1 MKLST
6 KIEKA
11 LNDQI
16 KWEFFSAYL
25 YLSMEA
31 WFLNLGLPGFAAWME
46 AQVQEEIFHGMKM
59 FRYVNETGG
68 RVTLQGIEAPK
79 ARWKS
84 PLEAFQDA
92 LAHEHKVTGRIHA
105 LVELAQKEKD
115 HASVNFLQ
123 WFVGEQVE
131 EEASV
136 SDVVAKLKLTG
147 DGGALFLL
155 DKDLGLRVFTPP
167 AATE

>member
-1 MKLST
+1 MLHKKL
-6 KIEKA
+6 EKA

-25 YLSMEA
+25 YLSMQA
-31 WFLNLGLPGFAAWME
+31 QFADMGLAGFAKCME
-46 AQVQEEIFHGMKM
+46 AQVREELFHGMKM
-59 FRYVNETGG
+59 FRYVIEAGG
-68 RVTLQGIEAPK
+68 KVTLQAVEEPK

-84 PLEAFQDA
+84 PLEAFEDA
-92 LAHEHKVTGRIHA
+92 LAHEGKVTARINA
-105 LVELAQKEKD
+105 LVDLAQKERD
-115 HASVNFLQ
+115 HATVNFLQ
-123 WFVGEQVE
+123 WFAGEQVE

-136 SDVVAKLKLTG
+136 ADVIAKLKLVG

-167 AATE
+167 AAAA